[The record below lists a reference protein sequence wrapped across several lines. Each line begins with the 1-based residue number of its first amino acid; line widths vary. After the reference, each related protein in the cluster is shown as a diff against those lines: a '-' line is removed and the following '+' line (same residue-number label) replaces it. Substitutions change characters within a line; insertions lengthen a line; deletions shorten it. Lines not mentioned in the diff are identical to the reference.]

1 MIYFIIYLVL
11 SLLLAFVV
19 NVYVDAREEGSKI
32 AILYLTSA
40 ILMTIL
46 LLRFVLAEVTMP

>member
-19 NVYVDAREEGSKI
+19 NAYVDAREEGSKI